1 MAETIDSHH
10 HLWHYVPSEYPWIG
24 PDMAAIQRD
33 FLPADIH
40 RELQA
45 AGLSGCIAVQ
55 ARQNRAETDTLL
67 HYAAE
72 YSFIRGVVGWVPLT
86 SAGSLDRELERLQGK
101 AKLKGVRH
109 IVHDEPDDFYLLR
122 DDFNA
127 GMRRLL
133 GTGLVYDIL
142 IFEKHLP
149 QTIEFVDKHPKQIF
163 VVDHIAKPRIGDG
176 AISPWRTRLRD
187 LARRPNVYCK
197 LSGVLTE
204 ADWAQW
210 RTQKVEDYMQVALEA
225 FGPKRMMFGSDWPV
239 LLVAASYMEWWRT
252 VRKCIA
258 ALSPDEQAR
267 ILGGTAIE
275 VYRL

>member
-1 MAETIDSHH
+1 M
-10 HLWHYVPSEYPWIG
+10 LLRY
-24 PDMAAIQRD
+24 
-33 FLPADIH
+33 
-40 RELQA
+40 A
-45 AGLSGCIAVQ
+45 AG
-55 ARQNRAETDTLL
+55 N
-67 HYAAE
+67 
-72 YSFIRGVVGWVPLT
+72 SFIRGVVGWVPLT
-86 SAGSLDRELERLQGK
+86 SADSLDAELERLQGK

-163 VVDHIAKPRIGDG
+163 VVDHIAKPRIRDG
-176 AISPWRTRLRD
+176 AISPWRTRLQD

-197 LSGVLTE
+197 LSGVVTE

-210 RTQKVEDYMQVALEA
+210 RTQKVDDYMQVALEA
-225 FGPKRMMFGSDWPV
+225 FGPKRIMFGSDWPV
-239 LLVAASYMEWWRT
+239 VLVAASYTEWWQT
-252 VRKCIA
+252 VRNFIA